1 MGSVYMALYAALL
14 FFVLSPGTVLRLN
27 VVGGAVVTHALVF
40 GLVWYLTAAPVK
52 KLLVGY

>member
-1 MGSVYMALYAALL
+1 MSSVYMALYAALL

-40 GLVWYLTAAPVK
+40 GLVWYLTAMPVK
-52 KLLVGY
+52 RMLGAY